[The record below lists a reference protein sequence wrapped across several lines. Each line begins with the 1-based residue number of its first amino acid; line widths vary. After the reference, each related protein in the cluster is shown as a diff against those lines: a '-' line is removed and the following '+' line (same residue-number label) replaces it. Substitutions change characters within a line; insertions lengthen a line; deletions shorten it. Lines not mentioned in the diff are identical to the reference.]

1 MLSLDRLDLLARFAR
16 LGSISAVANEAG
28 FTPSAVSQQ
37 LATLE
42 REIGAALLERGP
54 RSAQLTGAGVV
65 LAERALDL
73 LAQAQQVQSE
83 VRAASGAVG
92 GAVMVGSVPTLAGRT
107 ARGVAVASSRFPE
120 LRVALHQA
128 ESGPAGDMV
137 ATGQLDLAVIDLWPG
152 NAQIAWP
159 GVTVHR
165 LAEES
170 LVLAGP
176 AATGRAS
183 LRARLP
189 GIVSGHPWLC
199 PPDGHPS
206 REYGDALLVSV
217 GAVPRARWEFEG
229 LATIAELVEAG
240 LGHGVLPAAVLPRD
254 AAVPRTRIDA
264 SRAVCLAVRDVRAA
278 APSVREVAA
287 ELRRSLRVKRASTG

>member
-1 MLSLDRLDLLARFAR
+1 MLNLDRLDLLARFAR
-16 LGSISAVANEAG
+16 LGSISAVADHAG

-42 REIGAALLERGP
+42 REVGAALLERGP
-54 RSAQLTGAGVV
+54 RSARLTGAGVV

-73 LAQAQQVQSE
+73 LAQAQQVESD
-83 VRAASGAVG
+83 VRAASTAVG
-92 GAVMVGSVPTLAGRT
+92 GAVMVGSVPTLAGRA
-107 ARGVAVASSRFPE
+107 ARGVAAASTRFPE
-120 LRVALHQA
+120 LRVALHQV
-128 ESGPAGDMV
+128 ESGPAGDLV
-137 ATGQLDLAVIDLWPG
+137 AQGQLDLAVIDLWPG
-152 NAQIAWP
+152 DEKIAWP
-159 GVTVHR
+159 GVSVHR
-165 LAEES
+165 LAEER

-176 AATGRAS
+176 AATGRSS

-199 PPDGHPS
+199 APAGYPS
-206 REYGDALLVSV
+206 RQYGDALLASV

-240 LGHGVLPAAVLPRD
+240 LGHGVLPASVLSRH
-254 AAVPRTRIDA
+254 AEVPRTRIDA

-287 ELRRSLRVKRASTG
+287 ELRRSLRVKPSSRV